1 MTNDDIKKAAISA
14 IHDHYNCN
22 GKYPCSERSYCQ
34 FCSGYNSAF
43 DCNECGA
50 DDFNEGFLDG
60 ARWRIDSVWH
70 DTTQQPQDGKLLLC
84 QGDYGIFIGGPDN
97 KDFSRTIETFHITQ
111 WAYIADL
118 LPDRKEDEQ

>member
-1 MTNDDIKKAAISA
+1 MITHEQTVEAAKKQCTNIGLLSDCIDSGI
-14 IHDHYNCN
+14 
-22 GKYPCSERSYCQ
+22 YC
-34 FCSGYNSAF
+34 
-43 DCNECGA
+43 
-50 DDFNEGFLDG
+50 FLDG

-118 LPDRKEDEQ
+118 LPNRKEAEQ

>member
-1 MTNDDIKKAAISA
+1 MTNADIKKAAIELCTTEA
-14 IHDHYNCN
+14 QEEWVKDYGIHC
-22 GKYPCSERSYCQ
+22 
-34 FCSGYNSAF
+34 
-43 DCNECGA
+43 
-50 DDFNEGFLDG
+50 FLDG

-118 LPDRKEDEQ
+118 LPDRKEEEQ